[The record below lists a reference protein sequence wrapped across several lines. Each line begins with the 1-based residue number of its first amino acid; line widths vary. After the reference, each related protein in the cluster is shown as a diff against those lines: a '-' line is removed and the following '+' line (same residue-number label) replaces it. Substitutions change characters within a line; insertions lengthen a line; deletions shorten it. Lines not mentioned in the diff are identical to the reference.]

1 MTKDI
6 RWQRER
12 ARDELI
18 VAALEVERTNSDEA
32 LAKLRVAAREYRAAN
47 NTPELLS

>member
-1 MTKDI
+1 MPRDI
-6 RWQRER
+6 HWQRDR
-12 ARDELI
+12 VRDELI
-18 VAALEVERTNSDEA
+18 AAALEVERTSSDEA